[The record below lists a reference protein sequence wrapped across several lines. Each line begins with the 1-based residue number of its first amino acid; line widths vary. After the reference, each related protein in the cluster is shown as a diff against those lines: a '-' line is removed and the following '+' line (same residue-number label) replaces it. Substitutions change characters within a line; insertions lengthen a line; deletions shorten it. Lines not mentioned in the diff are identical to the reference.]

1 MALCSDIEIAIP
13 DPSGIVIK
21 PFADRNDALVQQAA
35 GPNSERKTA
44 ELDAT
49 NQIQAFPSF
58 ARTKAH
64 IVLHKRSA
72 LAEKN
77 NR

>member
-1 MALCSDIEIAIP
+1 MDVPIQMATC
-13 DPSGIVIK
+13 GIVIK
-21 PFADRNDALVQQAA
+21 PFVDRNDALVQQAA

-44 ELDAT
+44 DLDAT
-49 NQIQAFPSF
+49 NQIQAFLSF

-72 LAEKN
+72 LAEKKIDN
-77 NR
+77 HE